1 MAQFVKRSQF
11 ASLKSWQQSQMGFYH
26 PVPLHILKALI
37 AGFVIQ
43 PKNEALIVKNKSVA
57 SVTIVFIKNAVY
69 PLFTFI
75 S

>member
-1 MAQFVKRSQF
+1 
-11 ASLKSWQQSQMGFYH
+11 MGFYH